1 MLVLTY
7 RMDQDFVGM
16 PPWQCS
22 HFLVLVALGQP
33 EHLLLAQAEQVGSQL
48 VAVKEVHHTVS
59 GNHGEA
65 DSGGNNR
72 ASIPVPSHNHLP
84 QKLVSNEFFT
94 MFVAKV
100 YMTNHHHPENDNHK
114 RNQSEE

>member
-1 MLVLTY
+1 MLALTY

-16 PPWQCS
+16 PPWQRS

-33 EHLLLAQAEQVGSQL
+33 EHFLLAQAEQVGSQV

-65 DSGGNNR
+65 DSEETIVQVYLCQVTITYLK
-72 ASIPVPSHNHLP
+72 SWSLMSFSPCLW
-84 QKLVSNEFFT
+84 QKST
-94 MFVAKV
+94 
-100 YMTNHHHPENDNHK
+100 
-114 RNQSEE
+114 